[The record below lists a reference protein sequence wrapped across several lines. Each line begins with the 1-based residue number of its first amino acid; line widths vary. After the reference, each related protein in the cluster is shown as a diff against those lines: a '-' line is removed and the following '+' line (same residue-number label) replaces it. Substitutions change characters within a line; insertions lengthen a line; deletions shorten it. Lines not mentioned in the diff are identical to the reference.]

1 MTVAATGPVTTAVPV
16 VQPRAE
22 RLADPA
28 DLGKLLGVRADH
40 PKVGPALD
48 QASAR
53 FRGAVGHDV
62 SRTTVQVVMDG
73 NGVRNLLLPAVQ
85 IARTPGPVVVL
96 NGATL
101 TLGIDYE
108 LSSRF
113 GILRRC
119 GGVWPDQLDALDV
132 QFTYGWSPI
141 PDDIAEA
148 VLDQAAAVFVGRPG
162 IGQQTVGAEST
173 TWTPGVT
180 VAWSTAVTRYS
191 IDRRS

>member
-1 MTVAATGPVTTAVPV
+1 MTTATTAVRV
-16 VQPRAE
+16 TVQPRAE

-28 DLGKLLGVRADH
+28 DLGRLLGVRADH

-53 FRGAVGHDV
+53 FRGAVGHAV
-62 SRTTVQVVMDG
+62 SPTTVEVVMDG
-73 NGVRNLLLPAVQ
+73 NGVRDLLLPAVG
-85 IARTPGPVVVL
+85 IRRSPGPVVVL
-96 NGATL
+96 NGVTL
-101 TLGIDYE
+101 ALGVDYE

-113 GILRRC
+113 GILRRR
-119 GGVWPDQLDALDV
+119 GGVWPDQLDAV
-132 QFTYGWSPI
+132 SVEFTYGWSPI

-148 VLDQAAAVFVGRPG
+148 VLEQAAAVFVGRPG

-191 IDRRS
+191 LGRRS